1 MSVSVPKAFTL
12 AISVNDLINYK
23 GQNYVIS
30 AVAAGVDDGV
40 GGVTY
45 VLTLTGA
52 PVSTIT
58 VGYKNCVAQSLQG
71 AYGNTVEPTTWYQSA
86 NP

>member
-1 MSVSVPKAFTL
+1 MASIPQPFTL
-12 AISVNDLINYK
+12 SILANDIINYK
-23 GQNYVIS
+23 GQKYTIS
-30 AVAAGVDDGV
+30 NVAAGVDDGK
-40 GGVTY
+40 GNITY

-58 VGYKNCVAQSLQG
+58 VSAANCVQSSDQG
-71 AYGNTVEPTTWYQSA
+71 SSTGVTTWSQSA